1 MAACNLSKTML
12 KLARVEDPVVQV
24 LHTVKA
30 SDIPKAE
37 SHSACFRSAEAGS
50 FFINFFIMGYLFTSE
65 SVSEGHPDKVADQIS
80 DAVQLTSMAS
90 LRGLKDTNRPMLYA
104 AMSYYGIAIP
114 SAYLFAFVF
123 GIGPE
128 GVWLGLLL
136 GLSVAAVLFY
146 RRFHRI
152 CREAG
157 GRKTEIT
164 QRYPRASSFQLKTE
178 DG

>member
-1 MAACNLSKTML
+1 
-12 KLARVEDPVVQV
+12 
-24 LHTVKA
+24 
-30 SDIPKAE
+30 
-37 SHSACFRSAEAGS
+37 
-50 FFINFFIMGYLFTSE
+50 
-65 SVSEGHPDKVADQIS
+65 
-80 DAVQLTSMAS
+80 
-90 LRGLKDTNRPMLYA
+90 MLYA

-152 CREAG
+152 CREAA
-157 GRKTEIT
+157 RPETNFAH
-164 QRYPRASSFQLKTE
+164 RPR
-178 DG
+178 